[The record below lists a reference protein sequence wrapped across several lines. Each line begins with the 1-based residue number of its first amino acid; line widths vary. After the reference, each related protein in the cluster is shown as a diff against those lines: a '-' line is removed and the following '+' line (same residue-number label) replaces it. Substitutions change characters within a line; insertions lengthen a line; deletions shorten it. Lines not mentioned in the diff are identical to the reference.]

1 MNMGYELTTMKNAD
15 QQISLLKTVENTT
28 ELNTTTLHTNK
39 TSLTHHARTYTRM
52 DSTTYLCK
60 LGDTVS
66 TYINYKLVYTVLIG
80 KILS

>member
-1 MNMGYELTTMKNAD
+1 MNMGYELTTMKTAD
-15 QQISLLKTVENTT
+15 QQISLLKRSENTT

-39 TSLTHHARTYTRM
+39 TSLTHHARTRGWAVQL
-52 DSTTYLCK
+52 TYANLEI
-60 LGDTVS
+60 S